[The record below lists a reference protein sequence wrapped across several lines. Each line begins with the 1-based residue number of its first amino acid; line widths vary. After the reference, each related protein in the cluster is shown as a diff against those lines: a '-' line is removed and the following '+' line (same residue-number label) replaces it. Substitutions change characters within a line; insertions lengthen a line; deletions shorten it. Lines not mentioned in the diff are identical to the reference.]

1 MNTPTETVPLVV
13 TERAARQAQVV
24 AALAL
29 LLAMR
34 VGAHMMAFRSR

>member
-1 MNTPTETVPLVV
+1 MNTPTETVPLAASEC
-13 TERAARQAQVV
+13 TARQAQVV

-34 VGAHMMAFRSR
+34 VAPMMALPFR